1 MRKRIATHQF
11 ARRET
16 GTTAVEFAFVAMVFL
31 LIAMGI
37 MEFGRLLY
45 VWNTVQEVTRRAAR
59 EAVVRTA
66 DDASRIAR
74 IALFRDE
81 AGSGTVNL
89 PAGLEINNA
98 QVRINYLRVDLTAPN
113 PMPVDAAGR
122 FDPAK
127 NLAACNSADPVEL
140 ASCVRFVEA
149 CLATDG
155 ACASTVKYAPMIG
168 LFPFLAIDIPVSRVL
183 MPAESLGFNIS
194 E

>member
-1 MRKRIATHQF
+1 MKKRIGTHQI
-11 ARRET
+11 ALREN
-16 GTTAVEFAFVAMVFL
+16 GTTAVEFAIVAMVFF
-31 LIAMGI
+31 LIMFGI
-37 MEFGRLLY
+37 AEFGRLLY

-66 DDASRIAR
+66 DDKSMIAR
-74 IALFRDE
+74 MAVFHDE
-81 AGSGTVNL
+81 TGSGSVKL
-89 PAGLEINNA
+89 PAGLEISNA
-98 QVRINYLRVDLTAPN
+98 EVRLNYLRVDLTAPS

-140 ASCVRFVEA
+140 QSCVRFVEA
-149 CLATDG
+149 CLATNDTCTG
-155 ACASTVKYAPMIG
+155 SVRYAPMIG
-168 LFPFLAIDIPVSRVL
+168 LFSFLAINIPVSRVL